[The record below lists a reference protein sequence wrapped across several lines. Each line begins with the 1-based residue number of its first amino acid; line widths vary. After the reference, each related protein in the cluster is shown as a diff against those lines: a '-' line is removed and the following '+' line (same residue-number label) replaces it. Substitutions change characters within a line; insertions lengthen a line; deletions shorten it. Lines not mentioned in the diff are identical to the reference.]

1 MMKQVINTDKAP
13 SAIGPYSQAIKAN
26 GFVFV
31 SGQLP
36 VVPVT
41 GQFATGGIAAQTK
54 QSLENVKAILLQAGS
69 TLDDVV
75 KATVFIKDMNDFSA
89 VNNVYAEYFTK
100 DCPARACF
108 EVARL
113 PKDALVEIEVI
124 AICK

>member
-1 MMKQVINTDKAP
+1 MKQVISTTKAP
-13 SAIGPYSQAIKAN
+13 GAIGPYSQAIKAN

-36 VVPVT
+36 VVPAS
-41 GQFATGGIAAQTK
+41 GQFAEGGITAQTK
-54 QSLENVKAILLQAGS
+54 QSLENVKAILAEAGS

-75 KATVFIKDMNDFSA
+75 KSTVFIKDMNDFS
-89 VNNVYAEYFTK
+89 VMNSVYAEYFTK

>member
-1 MMKQVINTDKAP
+1 MKQVINTDKAP

>member
-1 MMKQVINTDKAP
+1 MKYVVNTNEAP

-26 GFVFV
+26 GFIFV

-36 VVPVT
+36 VVPAT
-41 GQFATGGIAAQTK
+41 GQFAEGGIVAQTK
-54 QSLENVKAILLQAGS
+54 QSLENVKAILAQAGC

-75 KATVFIKDMNDFSA
+75 KTTVFIKDMNDFA
-89 VNNVYAEYFTK
+89 VMNQMYAEYFTK

>member
-1 MMKQVINTDKAP
+1 MKQVINTDKAP
-13 SAIGPYSQAIKAN
+13 KAIGPYSQAIKAN
-26 GFVFV
+26 GFLFV

-41 GQFATGGIAAQTK
+41 GEFAEGGVAAQTK
-54 QSLENVKAILLQAGS
+54 QSLENIKSILVQAGA

-75 KATVFIKDMNDFSA
+75 KTTVFIKDMNDFSV
-89 VNNVYAEYFTK
+89 VNNVYGEYFSK
-100 DCPARACF
+100 DFPARACF

-124 AICK
+124 AVCR